1 MKKIFIGID
10 VSKKTID
17 ASVIIPSLTDDR
29 PILQVYGKFD
39 NRPSGFRKMVAMV
52 RKASTGIDTS
62 EWVFCCETTGGY
74 DVALCDYITSKQLLI
89 WREHAAEIAKS
100 RRDHGKDD
108 RKDSQL
114 IAEYAWRNQDKVRA
128 YTPKTTEILNLRHLL
143 LYRRQLVEMRK
154 QLITRANELK
164 QIAER
169 CNELKFMYKDSQKL
183 IKDITERIR
192 NCEEK
197 MRDLMS
203 HSGPLAANF
212 SHIMSVTGIGLVST
226 AAILI
231 YTNNFN
237 DITSYKKFASYCG
250 IVPFYEDSGATVHKR
265 DYIGHK
271 SNSMVRAYLTQAAQ
285 VASRY
290 NIDMIDYKIRMTAQ
304 GKPLQVII
312 TNIANKLLRTVFSL
326 IKNDCGYEPK
336 HELKRQQR
344 IASGAI
350 AG

>member
-1 MKKIFIGID
+1 
-10 VSKKTID
+10 
-17 ASVIIPSLTDDR
+17 
-29 PILQVYGKFD
+29 
-39 NRPSGFRKMVAMV
+39 
-52 RKASTGIDTS
+52 
-62 EWVFCCETTGGY
+62 
-74 DVALCDYITSKQLLI
+74 
-89 WREHAAEIAKS
+89 
-100 RRDHGKDD
+100 
-108 RKDSQL
+108 
-114 IAEYAWRNQDKVRA
+114 
-128 YTPKTTEILNLRHLL
+128 
-143 LYRRQLVEMRK
+143 
-154 QLITRANELK
+154 
-164 QIAER
+164 
-169 CNELKFMYKDSQKL
+169 MYKDSHKL

-326 IKNDCGYEPK
+326 IKNDCDYEPK